1 MSTPIRTRATAAL
14 WTWLLPLLPCP
25 AQEPSAPGDVEPPQ
39 VEAPA
44 LQVSAGH
51 LSLTIEQALI
61 LALQNDIGL
70 SIEEVAG
77 DVARLEARGSWG
89 AFDWLFAANATVTDS
104 EEEASSQLSGAD
116 VLTFNTQ
123 FVSLDLT
130 RALQTG
136 GTFAVHFDRTNSET
150 NNTFILENPFT
161 SDGVRASFTQPLL
174 RGFGSEVAT
183 APQQQAELVYRQ
195 AQERRRQVAHDL
207 LLRVS
212 DAYWNLVLA
221 RQQLS
226 VAESSRELAAEQLER
241 DRRVNEAGLNTDVEV
256 LQAEAQL
263 ALREEARLQ
272 ALLNVR
278 TADDLLKLQLF
289 PGKDRESWDT
299 RLEPVTPLPE
309 PASVEAPSDTD
320 WSHMLAV
327 ALENRGD
334 LRQARLGIELAEVR
348 LRQAVSQRRAQLD
361 LQVVASS
368 GGFSGQASEAFEEA
382 FSYEFPTYTIGLVF
396 SVPLGNRTARY
407 AERAAR
413 AQVRSAT
420 LLVEQAESLAASEV
434 RDARRQLAHQAQA
447 VAAAATSL
455 AASRRQLEAEQARN
469 REGISTN
476 FQVLQFQDQFVQAA
490 QRENSARASFMQAK
504 ARWLAVQ
511 GILGD

>member
-1 MSTPIRTRATAAL
+1 
-14 WTWLLPLLPCP
+14 
-25 AQEPSAPGDVEPPQ
+25 
-39 VEAPA
+39 
-44 LQVSAGH
+44 
-51 LSLTIEQALI
+51 
-61 LALQNDIGL
+61 
-70 SIEEVAG
+70 
-77 DVARLEARGSWG
+77 
-89 AFDWLFAANATVTDS
+89 
-104 EEEASSQLSGAD
+104 
-116 VLTFNTQ
+116 
-123 FVSLDLT
+123 
-130 RALQTG
+130 
-136 GTFAVHFDRTNSET
+136 
-150 NNTFILENPFT
+150 
-161 SDGVRASFTQPLL
+161 TQPLL

-183 APQQQAELVYRQ
+183 TVQQQAELTWRQ
-195 AQERRRQVAHDL
+195 AVERRRQVAHDL
-207 LLRVS
+207 LLSVS

-241 DRRVNEAGLNTDVEV
+241 DRRVNDAGLNTDVEV

-272 ALLNVR
+272 ALVNGKG
-278 TADDLLKLQLF
+278 ADDVLKLLLF

-299 RLEPVTPLPE
+299 SLEPVTPLPA
-309 PASVEAPSDTD
+309 PTSVEPPSDAD

-327 ALENRGD
+327 GLENRAD
-334 LRQARLGIELAEVR
+334 LRQARLGIELAEVA

-361 LQVVASS
+361 LQVTASS

-382 FSYEFPTYTIGLVF
+382 ISYDFPTYTVGLVF
-396 SVPLGNRTARY
+396 SVPLGNRSARY

-413 AQVRSAT
+413 ARVRSAT
-420 LLVEQAESLAASEV
+420 LLLEQAESVAAGEV
-434 RDARRQLAHQAQA
+434 RDARRQLAYQARA

-455 AASRRQLEAEQARN
+455 EASRRQLEAEQARN

-490 QRENSARASFMQAK
+490 QRENAARASFMQAK